1 MRKPSSRPKVV
12 GIWKRSNQK
21 LNIWG
26 GIGWDGAIKFVLF
39 THNLTAPGYEYIIEN
54 HLVPFIN
61 ENYIECSLIQ
71 DNDGKHTN
79 PLSIDALRAHHIHW
93 ERTAAYSPDI
103 NIIELVWSDLK
114 TFIRNR
120 NCTSIDDLVFS
131 VRLFEQN
138 LTPEYCRRYI
148 NHLHSVLKAI
158 IRKKGNWSDH

>member
-1 MRKPSSRPKVV
+1 
-12 GIWKRSNQK
+12 
-21 LNIWG
+21 
-26 GIGWDGAIKFVLF
+26 
-39 THNLTAPGYEYIIEN
+39 
-54 HLVPFIN
+54 LVPFIN

-79 PLSIDALRAHHIHW
+79 SLSIDALRAHHIHW

-114 TFIRNR
+114 TFIRKR
-120 NCTSIDDLVFS
+120 NCSSIDDLVFS
-131 VRLFEQN
+131 VRLFEQKM
-138 LTPEYCRRYI
+138 TPEYCRRYI